1 MDLRR
6 ICSGILLFCAL
17 VATVQALEPLWV
29 YKTYVSGAYSVSLS
43 SNGSAVVAALD
54 RIYIFN
60 GKGEKLWSGYKGN
73 KVAITDDGAYI
84 AAGTDLGLQFID
96 RTGKILWMDSEWHPV
111 TVISM
116 HGDGRFIGAVGSAVV
131 SLYNSAGVLLGRN
144 STLAATALA
153 VSPDGLM
160 MVAGTTSSIIGLNQ
174 SGFEKWGYESYDN
187 RQMLFSHDGSYVVA
201 VSGNSIFV
209 FNPSGDYLWMYRSG
223 NSITEIAISSDDA
236 YVVAGSQDKKV
247 SFLDKRGGLIWSR
260 EIGDPVSCVAIS
272 GDGSFIAAGS
282 SLGRDKGIYL
292 FNKKGDLIGTYKAW
306 GWVMD
311 VSLSSDGSY
320 LAAVTDDGNLYYFRT
335 ESIAS
340 ASVPVATVLT
350 TGATPSTTQAPSTTP
365 PTQGIP
371 SITPTMIPS
380 SPQPTKSGWELPIDS
395 VILAGCS
402 LVFIGIRYNK
412 NF

>member
-1 MDLRR
+1 
-6 ICSGILLFCAL
+6 
-17 VATVQALEPLWV
+17 
-29 YKTYVSGAYSVSLS
+29 
-43 SNGSAVVAALD
+43 
-54 RIYIFN
+54 
-60 GKGEKLWSGYKGN
+60 
-73 KVAITDDGAYI
+73 
-84 AAGTDLGLQFID
+84 
-96 RTGKILWMDSEWHPV
+96 
-111 TVISM
+111 
-116 HGDGRFIGAVGSAVV
+116 
-131 SLYNSAGVLLGRN
+131 
-144 STLAATALA
+144 LAATALA

-187 RQMLFSHDGSYVVA
+187 RQVLFSHDGSYVAV

-209 FNPSGDYLWMYRSG
+209 FDPSGDYLWMFRSG

-282 SLGRDKGIYL
+282 SLGQDKGIYL

-335 ESIAS
+335 ESVAS
-340 ASVPVATVLT
+340 PSVPVATVLT
-350 TGATPSTTQAPSTTP
+350 TGVTLSTTQAPLATATSQKQVIPTTP
-365 PTQGIP
+365 PIQGIP
-371 SITPTMIPS
+371 SITSTMIPS
-380 SPQPTKSGWELPIDS
+380 SPQPTKSGWELPVDS
-395 VILAGCS
+395 VILAGCA
-402 LVFIGIRYNK
+402 LVFIGSKYNK
-412 NF
+412 NL